1 MDRRGPESG
10 TAGTETA
17 IEPRSWVERRF
28 ATCLAAIGVG
38 ALALR
43 VVYVVHQRW
52 NLPLVGDAWFY
63 HWQADLLSRGHGFI
77 SSSSFYM
84 AGITRESADHPP
96 LFTLYLTALD
106 LVGLRSPRGQLLTLS
121 LMGTATV
128 VILGLVGRRIG
139 GARAGLI
146 TAAIAATYP
155 PLWVNEGTLVSESMF
170 LLVVSAVLYTIYR
183 YWESQSTRLALV
195 IAGLIGVATLV
206 RAEALLILPFVLLP
220 MVVRATKHKVLVQ
233 RFGVVFGLAMVTA
246 TVISPWVLFN
256 LARFDRP
263 MLLSADGITLAEGNC
278 DSTYHG
284 VALGYYDLNCIHGP
298 SVAGPQLERYYA
310 KHDQSVEN
318 AQQRSQ
324 AFRYMR
330 AHIDEVPGV
339 MLARVGR
346 LWQITR
352 VDQTR
357 RFDIEIE
364 GRDHYAVTIGYW
376 YTYAL
381 MPLAAAGAVV
391 VFRRRVPITP
401 LVMLIFIA
409 TVTSA
414 MALGV
419 LRYRVL
425 AEPAL
430 VLLAAMAVASALHW
444 VTNRPRPAEALPS
457 G

>member
-1 MDRRGPESG
+1 MDSG
-10 TAGTETA
+10 GLEGETA
-17 IEPRSWVERRF
+17 ATIAAAGPLSWLERRF
-28 ATCLAAIGVG
+28 AACLGAIGAG
-38 ALALR
+38 ALVLR
-43 VVYVVHQRW
+43 VVFVVHQRW

-84 AGITRESADHPP
+84 VGITRESADHPP

-139 GARAGLI
+139 GARVGLI
-146 TAAIAATYP
+146 TAVIAATYP
-155 PLWVNEGTLVSESMF
+155 PLWVNDGTLVSESMF
-170 LLVVSAVLYTIYR
+170 LLVVSALLYTLYR

-195 IAGLIGVATLV
+195 VAGLIGVATLV
-206 RAEALLILPFVLLP
+206 RAEALLMLPLVLLP
-220 MVVRATKHKVLVQ
+220 MVVRATRGASRAR
-233 RFGVVFGLAMVTA
+233 RFGVILAVGIVAVT
-246 TVISPWVLFN
+246 VVSPWVLFN
-256 LARFDRP
+256 LARFQRP

-284 VALGYYDLNCIHGP
+284 VGLGYYDLNCIHGP
-298 SVAGPQLERYYA
+298 SVVGPQLERYYA
-310 KHDQSVEN
+310 THDQSVEN
-318 AQQRSQ
+318 AQLRSQ

-339 MLARVGR
+339 MLVRVGR

-364 GRDHYAVTIGYW
+364 GRDHYAVTIGFW

-391 VFRRRVPITP
+391 LFRRRVPITP

-425 AEPAL
+425 AEPGL
-430 VLLAAMAVASALHW
+430 VLLAATAVASALGS
-444 VTNRPRPAEALPS
+444 VTNRRRPVEATPS